1 MKTKN
6 YRWIIA
12 TLLFFATVINYM
24 DRQLIGLLKPT
35 LEKTFSWTE
44 TDFAHIIMAFT
55 AAYAL
60 GLLIFG
66 RLIDK
71 VGTKFGYCLAVIIWS
86 ISAMLHAVARGVF
99 GFAAARIGLGIG
111 EAGNFPAGMKAIA
124 EWFPKKERGIAT
136 GIFNSGTTVGVILAL
151 LLTPL
156 ILTYWGWQ
164 EVFWVTGSLGFAWL
178 LLWWI
183 FYEIPSRQKRLTAG
197 ELELILSGQENED
210 DGTIEN
216 RGNIK
221 WIKLFSMPQTWAV
234 IVGKFM
240 IDPIY
245 WFFLF
250 WLPSYF
256 SSSFKLD
263 LTKPSLGLM
272 IIYSSATVGCIG
284 GGYFSSWLIKK
295 GVKTLKARKTA
306 LFIFAIIELSVISMQ
321 FITNMWAAVALISLA
336 VAVQQAWATNVF
348 TMASDMFPKERVSS
362 VVGIA
367 GMSGAVGGILFPMLI
382 GHLLDLYSAKGN
394 IMTGYNLLFSVCGM
408 SYLIAWMIIHLLTRK
423 RKPRTTVKSNPIVL

>member
-35 LEKTFSWTE
+35 LEKTFSWSE
-44 TDFAHIIMAFT
+44 TDFAYIIMAFT

-60 GLLIFG
+60 GLLSFG

-71 VGTKFGYCLAVIIWS
+71 VGTKLGYCLAVTIWS

-124 EWFPKKERGIAT
+124 EWFPNKERGVAT

-156 ILTYWGWQ
+156 ILRYWGWQ
-164 EVFWVTGSLGFAWL
+164 EVFWITGSLGFAWL

-197 ELELILSGQENED
+197 ELALITSGQENED
-210 DGTIEN
+210 DGTIKK
-216 RGNIK
+216 RGSIR
-221 WIKLFSMPQTWAV
+221 WVKLFSMPQTWAV

-256 SSSFKLD
+256 SSSFRLD
-263 LTKPSLGLM
+263 LTKPSPGLM

-284 GGYFSSWLIKK
+284 GGYFSSWLIKR
-295 GVKTLKARKTA
+295 GLTTLNARKTA
-306 LFIFAIIELSVISMQ
+306 LFIFAIIELSVIFMQ
-321 FITNMWAAVALISLA
+321 FITTMWIAVALISLA

-362 VVGIA
+362 VIGIA

-382 GHLLDLYSAKGN
+382 GHLLDLYGAKGN
-394 IMTGYNLLFSVCGM
+394 VVTGYNILFSVCGM

-423 RKPRTTVKSNPIVL
+423 RISRTTIKLNPIVQ

>member
-1 MKTKN
+1 M
-6 YRWIIA
+6 
-12 TLLFFATVINYM
+12 
-24 DRQLIGLLKPT
+24 
-35 LEKTFSWTE
+35 
-44 TDFAHIIMAFT
+44 
-55 AAYAL
+55 
-60 GLLIFG
+60 
-66 RLIDK
+66 
-71 VGTKFGYCLAVIIWS
+71 
-86 ISAMLHAVARGVF
+86 
-99 GFAAARIGLGIG
+99 
-111 EAGNFPAGMKAIA
+111 
-124 EWFPKKERGIAT
+124 
-136 GIFNSGTTVGVILAL
+136 
-151 LLTPL
+151 
-156 ILTYWGWQ
+156 
-164 EVFWVTGSLGFAWL
+164 
-178 LLWWI
+178 
-183 FYEIPSRQKRLTAG
+183 
-197 ELELILSGQENED
+197 ELILYGQENED
-210 DGTIEN
+210 DGTIEK

-367 GMSGAVGGILFPMLI
+367 GMSGAIGGILFPMLI